1 MHLHRPMHPL
11 EIAKK
16 LKPIIPDT
24 VNRLST
30 AREYS
35 DVDSQNLIDMQ
46 LIHLGR
52 KYLGDYAN
60 KPLLSLPPE
69 SIAKRKFHFGNILYD
84 KERWPFGI
92 SEKEL
97 LQSVTI
103 LGRSGSGKTNC
114 TFILLEQLVD
124 AGIPFLYLDWKRT
137 ARHMLPRLQKKVN
150 VYTPGRS
157 LSPFPFN
164 PFIPPPGIEKHIY
177 AGQVID
183 SLASAYTLGDGATS
197 LLQRALKESY
207 DNATQ
212 WPSIAEV
219 RKRVENMETK
229 ERSSGWKISL
239 LRALE
244 TLESSQIVSNDENS
258 QRALVATLCKSNTIL
273 ELDGLNRNAKK
284 FLVPL
289 ICSWVYHYRLG
300 QPDRETLRM
309 VIFVEEAH
317 HLIYKQERRAH
328 EPLMETLIRQCREV
342 GIGMVVVDQHPHLLS
357 SSALGNCFTTI
368 CLNLKE
374 PTDIHKAVGLCNLDE
389 KYKRH
394 FSELPVGQGIVKLQD
409 RWHQPMLVQFPLMN
423 IQKGYVTDTMIANG
437 FFAPKPTQSGLSNPQ
452 GLKSPTIRHNLLA
465 YPPLNDECLLFLHDI
480 LAHKLDGVN
489 VRYKRLGWGT
499 YKGIRIK
506 NKLVRVGWLEQERI
520 ETGNTRKLVLR
531 PSAELKRILGHAN
544 TRESITHEYW
554 KHYYAEKLKQQGYQ
568 VRVEATRHGGTVD
581 ILAFN
586 DKQRIGVE
594 IETGKSD
601 VASNVKNGL
610 LSGFDRVIVVT
621 TSRRTKAQLEKLLG
635 KSDLLIRSKVIII
648 IAGIHIER
656 LNIGT

>member
-1 MHLHRPMHPL
+1 M
-11 EIAKK
+11 
-16 LKPIIPDT
+16 KPIIPDT
-24 VNRLST
+24 VNRLT
-30 AREYS
+30 AAREYS
-35 DVDSQNLIDMQ
+35 DVDAQNLIDMQ

-52 KYLGDYAN
+52 KYLGDYTN

-69 SIAKRKFHFGNILYD
+69 SVAKRKFHFGNILYD

-92 SEKEL
+92 SEQEL

-197 LLQRALKESY
+197 LLQKALKECY

-219 RKRVENMETK
+219 RKRIEYMETK
-229 ERSSGWKISL
+229 ERANGWKISL
-239 LRALE
+239 LRALQ
-244 TLESSQIVSNDENS
+244 TLESSQMVSNDEKS
-258 QRALVATLCKSNTIL
+258 QRVLVATLCKSNTIL

-289 ICSWVYHYRLG
+289 ICSWVYHYRLV

-357 SSALGNCFTTI
+357 SSALGNYYTTI

-374 PTDIHKAVGLCNLDE
+374 PTDIHKAAGLCNLDE
-389 KYKRH
+389 KDKRH

-409 RWHQPMLVQFPLMN
+409 RWHQPILVQFPLMN
-423 IQKGYVTDTMIANG
+423 IQKGYVTDTMIANRV
-437 FFAPKPTQSGLSNPQ
+437 FTPKPAQSGLSNSQ
-452 GLKSPTIRHNLLA
+452 GLKSSTIRHNLLA
-465 YPPLNDECLLFLHDI
+465 YPPLKDECFQFLKDV

-489 VRYKRLGWGT
+489 ARYKRLRWGT
-499 YKGIRIK
+499 YKGLRIK
-506 NKLVRVGWLEQERI
+506 NRLVRSGWLEQERI
-520 ETGNTRKLVLR
+520 ETGNTRKLMIR
-531 PSAELKRILGHAN
+531 PSAEFKRILGHAN

-554 KHYYAEKLKQQGYQ
+554 KHWYAEKLKQQGFQ
-568 VRVEATRHGGTVD
+568 VRLEATRHGGTVD
-581 ILAFN
+581 ILAFD
-586 DKQRIGVE
+586 DKQQIGVE

-601 VASNVKNGL
+601 MLSNVKNGL
-610 LSGFDRVIVVT
+610 LSRFNKIIVIATDRRSNSVIEKQLAKQYLLLK
-621 TSRRTKAQLEKLLG
+621 SRLRLVL
-635 KSDLLIRSKVIII
+635 
-648 IAGIHIER
+648 AGGEF
-656 LNIGT
+656 